1 MPLRFHWRLPH
12 GGETSGATRAA
23 QATQT
28 AVALPDLDGQ
38 INFCRRAEE
47 CGIDSL
53 LTDFGFAKPDPIL
66 LAAALGMATER
77 IKFIVAYRSG
87 LICPT
92 TFVQQLNTLSSLVGG
107 RFSLN
112 IVAGYSPQ
120 EQHSYGDFL
129 PHDERYERTDEFLSI
144 CHAFWKREGEVQF
157 GGKYYCVEGGKLHT
171 PFISAERASPEI
183 YIAGSS
189 AAAKSLAIRRGT
201 CWMRLADAPEKLR
214 DETLQVS
221 RQGID
226 VGLRMS
232 VIVRPTR
239 AEAVRAARSLVESA
253 AGEYHEGEFVRSTDS
268 VSIKATYELAETEW
282 LTPCLWAGAVR
293 THGATALALVGTP
306 EEVAGAIMEYKGIG
320 VSQFI
325 LSGWSKLEE
334 MIRFSRQVIPLVR
347 QAERTLERGDES
359 AHDAVGLSRQGAE
372 AK

>member
-23 QATQT
+23 QTQI
-28 AVALPDLDGQ
+28 AVALPDLEGQ

-92 TFVQQLNTLSSLVGG
+92 TFVQQLNTLSSLIGG

-129 PHDERYERTDEFLSI
+129 PHDERYERTEEFLSI

-157 GGKYYCVEGGKLHT
+157 GGKYYRVEGGKLGT
-171 PFISAERASPEI
+171 PFVSAERAAPEI
-183 YIAGSS
+183 YIAGGST
-189 AAAKSLAIRRGT
+189 AARGLALRRGT
-201 CWMRLADAPEKLR
+201 CWMRLADAPAKLR
-214 DETLQVS
+214 DETLTVS
-221 RQGID
+221 KQGID

-239 AEAVRAARSLVESA
+239 AEAVSVALSLVASA
-253 AGEYHEGEFVRSTDS
+253 ADVYHEGGFVRSTDS

-306 EEVAGAIMEYKGIG
+306 EEVAGAIMEYREIG

-325 LSGWSKLEE
+325 LSGWPKLDE
-334 MIRFSRQVIPLVR
+334 MIRFSRHVLPLVR
-347 QAERTLERGDES
+347 KAERALARDDES
-359 AHDAVGLSRQGAE
+359 ADDDEMRRRGAE